1 MQVNNEEEL
10 SKAIMNDEAE
20 ISIPTAT
27 INNTAKTIRTVS
39 ETGNHKEAIN
49 NGNTIQEYQ
58 EILANIWDN
67 VLQSCAFFSTLTAK
81 KPAIHFTNKIAI
93 KIQKNTQTDIIRAWV
108 VNVRFSSKRKEIYSI
123 GKY

>member
-1 MQVNNEEEL
+1 MKFNKYFNN
-10 SKAIMNDEAE
+10 AE

-27 INNTAKTIRTVS
+27 INSTAKTIRTVS

-93 KIQKNTQTDIIRAWV
+93 KIQKNTQADIIRAWV